1 MNKLPGEFLFEALTA
16 GGLGKTLTAGM
27 NRKRNP
33 VVLGA
38 VAVAV
43 VAGGFWFSGQNE
55 RVPDGPPGPGK
66 DRPGLRDDPPTRP
79 RAAYVGRSSCVE
91 CHAEAVA
98 KWEGSHHFHA
108 MELPDSQTVRGDF
121 NGTTFTHH
129 GVVSRFLKEG
139 DSYQVETE
147 NESGERETFEIKYT
161 FGWEPLQQY
170 LVEFPDGRLQALPFC
185 WDIDGKRWF
194 HVYGDE
200 KIPPHDTLFWT
211 RPLQNWDHMCAD
223 CHSTRVR
230 KKFDPDTSRFATSF
244 SEINVSCEAC
254 HGPAERH
261 VAMARAKD
269 WAGDAFFGLAD
280 VKSDNHAQLESCAK
294 CHARRSTLNLDH
306 HAGDRF
312 IDHFVLELIEPW
324 SQGMGQSAYHPD
336 GQIDGEVYVTGS
348 FVQSKMFHKGVK
360 CVDCHDPHT
369 AKTLAP
375 GNALCV
381 RCHSPKPENP
391 KLYDSITH
399 HHHQPGTK
407 GALCVECHM
416 PEKTYMVVDPRRDH
430 SIRVPRPDLSIKLGT
445 PNACNRC
452 HDEKNAKWAADW
464 VVKWHG
470 PNRPRDVRHADTFAA
485 ARGGESDV
493 EERLM
498 AVVLDAESPAFTRA
512 SALLALRSFQGAS
525 GFTVAMRALKD
536 PDPLV
541 RLAAVAK
548 LEGWPRAERLR
559 LLVPLLSDPTRAV
572 RTEAARVLT
581 PLAKDDLTGSDLKA
595 YERAHKDL
603 QRRFT
608 DNLDRPEAH
617 LSLGIQA
624 SNRGDLAAAKKHYL
638 ESIKRDE
645 KFVPARVNL
654 ATLYNSEGS
663 NVLAERMLREVTRLM
678 PDWGDG
684 FFNLGMLV
692 AENPARLKEAAGIFE
707 TAAKKMPAH
716 PRVLYNLGLSL
727 WKLGEK
733 DRATKAL
740 LQAGRND
747 PANPEYPFVLAQLL
761 AGDRKWRAALPLAQ
775 RAIQLQPTNPD
786 IQRLLGQISR
796 NLQ

>member
-1 MNKLPGEFLFEALTA
+1 M
-16 GGLGKTLTAGM
+16 
-27 NRKRNP
+27 
-33 VVLGA
+33 
-38 VAVAV
+38 AVAV
-43 VAGGFWFSGQNE
+43 VAAGFWFSQKDERAPDKPAGTTKAKPGVVNE
-55 RVPDGPPGPGK
+55 
-66 DRPGLRDDPPTRP
+66 PPTRP
-79 RAAYVGRSSCVE
+79 QAAYVGHSSCVE

-108 MELPDSQTVRGDF
+108 MELPGGQTVRGDF

-129 GVVSRFLKEG
+129 GVVSRFSMEG
-139 DSYQVETE
+139 DRYRVETE
-147 NESGERETFEIKYT
+147 NELGARETFEVKYT

-170 LVEFPDGRLQALPFC
+170 LVEFPDGRLQVLPFC
-185 WDIDGKRWF
+185 WDIEGKRWF

-200 KIPPHDTLFWT
+200 HIPPHDTLFWT

-223 CHSTRVR
+223 CHSTRLR
-230 KKFDPDTSRFATSF
+230 KKFDPDTGRFATSF

-261 VAMARAKD
+261 VAMARASD
-269 WAGDAFFGLAD
+269 WEGDAFFGLAD
-280 VKSDNHAQLESCAK
+280 VKSDNRVQLESCAK
-294 CHARRSTLNLDH
+294 CHARRGTLDLDH

-312 IDHFVLELIEPW
+312 IDHYILELIEPW
-324 SQGMGQSAYHPD
+324 SRGMGQPAYHPD

-348 FVQSKMFHKGVK
+348 FLQSKMFHQGIK

-391 KLYDSITH
+391 KLYDSVTH
-399 HHHQPGTK
+399 HHHPAGTK

-416 PEKTYMVVDPRRDH
+416 PEKTYMMVDPRRDH
-430 SIRVPRPDLSIKLGT
+430 SIRVPRPDLSVKLGT

-452 HDEKNAKWAADW
+452 HDDKDAKWAADW

-470 PNRPRDVRHADTFAA
+470 PKRPRDVRHAETFAA
-485 ARGGESDV
+485 ARRGDANV
-493 EERLM
+493 EKRLLE
-498 AVVLDAESPAFTRA
+498 VVLDAESPAFTRA
-512 SALLALRSFQGAS
+512 SALLALRPFQDTT

-541 RLAAVAK
+541 RVAAVSK
-548 LEGWPRAERLR
+548 LEGWPRAEGRR
-559 LLVPLLSDPTRAV
+559 LLVPLLRDPARAV
-572 RTEAARVLT
+572 RIEAASVLT
-581 PLAKDDLTGSDLKA
+581 PLAKGELAGDDLKA
-595 YERAHKDL
+595 YTRAHGEL
-603 QRRFT
+603 QRRST
-608 DNLDRPEAH
+608 QNLDRPEAH

-638 ESIKRDE
+638 QSIKRDE
-645 KFVPARVNL
+645 KFVPARINL
-654 ATLYNSEGS
+654 ATLYNSEGN

-692 AENPARLKEAAGIFE
+692 GENPARLKEAAGIFE
-707 TAAKKMPAH
+707 TAAKKMPDH
-716 PRVLYNLGLSL
+716 PRVHYNLGLSL
-727 WKLGEK
+727 WQLGEK
-733 DRATKAL
+733 DRGTKAL
-740 LQAGRND
+740 LQAGKID
-747 PANPEYPFVLAQLL
+747 PANPEYPFALAQFL
-761 AGDRKWRAALPLAQ
+761 AKDRKWRAALPHAQ
-775 RAIQLQPTNPD
+775 RAALLQPTNRD
-786 IQRLLGQISR
+786 IQSLLGQISR